1 MESVRGGIRLPASVC
16 SKAPGADISIIS
28 YEDLHMNP
36 DSAPAEPDESRETK
50 KPKTYGEPFI
60 VPESGEDILEQMPSR
75 ADQRLSENL
84 PDTQKN

>member
-1 MESVRGGIRLPASVC
+1 MS
-16 SKAPGADISIIS
+16 AD
-28 YEDLHMNP
+28 LT
-36 DSAPAEPDESRETK
+36 PAENDESKETK

-60 VPESGEDILEQMPSR
+60 LPESGEDILEQVPSR

>member
-1 MESVRGGIRLPASVC
+1 MST
-16 SKAPGADISIIS
+16 
-28 YEDLHMNP
+28 
-36 DSAPAEPDESRETK
+36 DSAPVEPDESKETK

-60 VPESGEDILEQMPSR
+60 MPESGKTLLEQLPSR

>member
-1 MESVRGGIRLPASVC
+1 MSDELT
-16 SKAPGADISIIS
+16 
-28 YEDLHMNP
+28 
-36 DSAPAEPDESRETK
+36 PAENDESKETK

-60 VPESGEDILEQMPSR
+60 LPKSEEDILEQMPAR